1 MKKIF
6 ATFVIICGFL
16 SNAGAQ
22 TAISNENISHDGK
35 NVTVTFDLD
44 TDNADIP
51 SRRKEVILPYLYNG
65 KDTLFLDAMEVYGKG
80 RYKRERQE
88 NAIGGDRKW
97 ELSDNQTLK
106 NKGTYTYVSQVPLK
120 RWMTVAKLGLR
131 RQLVGCAC
139 EKEMP
144 EDSNIAQA
152 ELFKVPQVQRRLPSY
167 ELTTPSPNWDFGKDE
182 LEIVFK
188 VSKTEIDSSVFNNE
202 VTFGKILSA
211 VDKIYSYKD
220 CRVERIEVAGY
231 ASPEG
236 PQDFN
241 FWLGNARANALIDY
255 IISHRPQYGLTK
267 DHFKIRN
274 GEENWDGLRRMVVAS
289 DMKRKD
295 DVLAIID
302 TPDISD
308 ERRKLWI
315 ERLDKGW
322 TWKYMLDNIYPHLR
336 CARYLAVYY
345 NSADDGVQEAVE
357 SANRLVD
364 EGRYQE
370 AYDLLISHS
379 ADPRTFN
386 TIGVALMMQK
396 KFDEALPWLEKAL
409 ETGCPSAQKNI
420 DAINAEYAH
429 EAQQKKEIEEYL
441 NKYN

>member
-22 TAISNENISHDGK
+22 TAISNEKISHDGK

-120 RWMTVAKLGLR
+120 RWMTVARLGLR

-144 EDSNIAQA
+144 ADSNIAQA

-274 GEENWDGLRRMVVAS
+274 GEENWEGLRRMVVAS

-345 NSADDGVQEAVE
+345 NSADDGVQESVE

>member
-1 MKKIF
+1 MKKLLALI
-6 ATFVIICGFL
+6 VVLCGFAAV
-16 SNAGAQ
+16 SPAQ
-22 TAISNENISHDGK
+22 TQIRGEKISHDGT
-35 NVTVTFDLD
+35 NVTVTFEID
-44 TDNADIP
+44 TDKAEIP
-51 SRRKEVILPYLYNG
+51 SRRKEVLLPYLYNG
-65 KDTLFLDAMEVYGKG
+65 KDTLFLDVMEVYGRG
-80 RYKRERQE
+80 RYKRERQV
-88 NAIGGDRKW
+88 NAINGDRDW
-97 ELSDNQTLK
+97 ELSDNQILK
-106 NKGTYTYVSQVPLK
+106 KQGIYTYESRVPLR
-120 RWMTVAKLGLR
+120 RWMTQTNFGIR

-139 EKEMP
+139 EKELP
-144 EDSNIAQA
+144 EDSKIAKV
-152 ELFKVPQVQRRLPSY
+152 ELLTPPPLQRRLPSY
-167 ELTTPSPNWDFGKDE
+167 VLAAPHANWDFGKDE
-182 LEIVFK
+182 LEIIFK
-188 VSKTEIDSSVFNNE
+188 VSKAQIDSSVFNNE
-202 VTFGKILSA
+202 LTFGKILSA
-211 VDKIYSYKD
+211 VDKIYSYPD
-220 CRVERIEVAGY
+220 CKVERIEVAGY

-236 PQDFN
+236 PPDFN
-241 FWLGNARANALIDY
+241 SWLGDARANALIDY

-274 GEENWDGLRRMVVAS
+274 GEENWEGLRRMVVAS

-302 TPDISD
+302 TPDIPD

-345 NSADDGVQEAVE
+345 NSADDGAQEAVE

-396 KFDEALPWLEKAL
+396 KFEEAMPWLEKAL

-429 EAQQKKEIEEYL
+429 EAQQQKEIEEYL

>member
-22 TAISNENISHDGK
+22 TAISNEKISHDGK

-144 EDSNIAQA
+144 ADSNIAQA

-274 GEENWDGLRRMVVAS
+274 GEENWEGLRRMVVAS

-396 KFDEALPWLEKAL
+396 RFEDAMPWFEKAL
-409 ETGCPSAQKNI
+409 ATGCASAQKNI
-420 DAINAEYAH
+420 DAINIEYAH